1 MTIQVFNPKWY
12 FQSQLGPRS
21 QLIIDELFRE
31 YIANENNFHQ
41 PEDWNCNVQTS
52 WSTKPDESA
61 PYGEWLDVLRPIFD
75 KFIEEVGS
83 KTDIE
88 ILPMNA
94 WVSKYNSGDS
104 QEAHD
109 HCDPTNNLSMV
120 YFHTVNDD
128 DGCAF
133 KFINTE
139 HQLYKSQGLDVLNA
153 PSQQVTVP
161 EVKKGDVIIFPSH
174 YLHLVS
180 PHRGTTTRITISA
193 NFNVVPAQQPA
204 QDAGQED

>member
-12 FQSQLGPRS
+12 FQSTLG
-21 QLIIDELFRE
+21 QQAYQKTVDLFRD
-31 YIANENNFHQ
+31 YIDDPSNFKQ
-41 PEDWNCNVQTS
+41 PDDWNCNVQTS
-52 WSTKPDESA
+52 WSNQPDESA

-83 KTDIE
+83 NVDIQ

-94 WVSKYNSGDS
+94 WINKYNPGES

-109 HCDPTNNLSMV
+109 HCDPANNLSMV
-120 YFHTVNDD
+120 FFHTLNDD

-139 HQLYKSQGLDVLNA
+139 HQLYKSQGLDILNA

-161 EVKKGDVIIFPSH
+161 KVKSGDVLIFPSH

-180 PHRGTTTRITISA
+180 PHRGTKTRITISA
-193 NFNVVPAQQPA
+193 NFNLVPEQKPA
-204 QDAGQED
+204 QDN